1 MNTRGI
7 NELLTYPHHRGDFS
21 DLVDVLIPCTTKR
34 KSLYL
39 FFSICRKF
47 SFFFVFFTILRKR
60 NILNKFP
67 NSKNVV
73 AFVLFKHLTYI
84 FICCKILLIHSGRIY
99 GQRPYIR
106 EKNEKHFNF
115 NLLNLLLFF
124 LFSSLKL
131 VFWHISH
138 RARCKIC
145 SKLTIKAPD
154 YVKSTINLTIKTPLT
169 SFCSLYC

>member
-84 FICCKILLIHSGRIY
+84 FICCKILLIHSGVYTDKGLIFGRKT
-99 GQRPYIR
+99 
-106 EKNEKHFNF
+106 KNT
-115 NLLNLLLFF
+115 
-124 LFSSLKL
+124 S
-131 VFWHISH
+131 IS
-138 RARCKIC
+138 IC
-145 SKLTIKAPD
+145 
-154 YVKSTINLTIKTPLT
+154 
-169 SFCSLYC
+169 